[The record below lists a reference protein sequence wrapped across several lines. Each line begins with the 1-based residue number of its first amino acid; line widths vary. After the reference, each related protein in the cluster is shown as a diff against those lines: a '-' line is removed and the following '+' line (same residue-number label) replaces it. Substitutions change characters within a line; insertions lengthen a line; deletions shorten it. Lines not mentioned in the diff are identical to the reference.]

1 VKILVVD
8 DHDLIREGLRP
19 LLVRLAPP
27 GETVEVLEAAT
38 FQAGVDQVAAHSD
51 LDLVLLD
58 LRLPDAHGVS
68 ALEELLR
75 RHRGLPVVVV
85 SGEDDPALMR
95 SVLEHGALGYIPK
108 SSSPKVVVNAL
119 RLVLAGGTYLPREM
133 MAAAAAAPAAK
144 PKPGD
149 AVTSRLGITPRQADV
164 LHLLLAGKSNKA
176 ICRELD
182 LAEGT
187 VKNHIA
193 AIFKALD
200 VTSRVQAV
208 IAAGKLGIK
217 T

>member
-1 VKILVVD
+1 MKILVVD

-19 LLVRLAPP
+19 LLQRLAPQ
-27 GETVEVLEAAT
+27 GETLEVLEAAT
-38 FQAGVDQVAAHSD
+38 FQAGLDQAAAHSD

-58 LRLPDAHGVS
+58 LRLPDAQGVT
-68 ALEELLR
+68 ALEQILR
-75 RHRGLPVVVV
+75 RHAGLPVVVV

-95 SVLEHGALGYIPK
+95 TVVEHGALGYIPK
-108 SSSPKVVVNAL
+108 SSSPQVVVNAL

-133 MAAAAAAPAAK
+133 MAAAAPAAK

-149 AVTSRLGITPRQADV
+149 TASSRLGITPRQAEV
-164 LHLLLAGKSNKA
+164 LRLLLAGKSNKA

-217 T
+217 A